1 MWSSIYDYFVQM
13 FAGLRWS
20 AFLAQNNDNIVQ
32 ATQMRNVFRNDL
44 YSISGMMMIGLTI
57 GSALVYYFL
66 CNRKGGSGYAFRMK
80 FWLLTLL
87 INSMGVAMIMLYIS
101 ITMTRSYSTLHPFK
115 FCLALGFTNLIYS
128 ALLFFLFSI
137 FFKKYSVAST
147 TPF

>member
-20 AFLAQNNDNIVQ
+20 AFLAQNNENIVQ

-44 YSISGMMMIGLTI
+44 YSISGMMMIGLTLGTAVI
-57 GSALVYYFL
+57 YYFVG
-66 CNRKGGSGYAFRMK
+66 NRRGGSGYAFKTK
-80 FWLLTLL
+80 FWFMAML
-87 INSMGVAMIMLYIS
+87 INSMGVAMIMMYFS
-101 ITMTRSYSTLHPFK
+101 MAMTTAYSTLHPFK

-128 ALLFFLFSI
+128 AVLFFLFSI
-137 FFKKYSVAST
+137 LFKKYSVAST

>member
-20 AFLAQNNDNIVQ
+20 AFLAQNNSNIVQ

-44 YSISGMMMIGLTI
+44 YSISGMVMIGVTI
-57 GSALVYYFL
+57 GTAAIYYFL
-66 CNRKGGSGYAFRMK
+66 CNRKGGSGYAFRTK
-80 FWLLTLL
+80 FWFIALL
-87 INSMGVAMIMLYIS
+87 INSMCVAMVMMSIS
-101 ITMTRSYSTLHPFK
+101 ISMTRPYSVLHPFK
-115 FCLALGFTNLIYS
+115 YCLALGFTNLIYS

-137 FFKKYSVAST
+137 IFKKYSVAST